1 MTLPGLLIHLGSMAR
16 DGLRLSDVALIR
28 RHKPDPADS
37 ANRTLPSLCLD
48 VNAIKTKMILV
59 HVVIDATIRTTGNSL
74 NVFH

>member
-1 MTLPGLLIHLGSMAR
+1 MRP
-16 DGLRLSDVALIR
+16 
-28 RHKPDPADS
+28 HKPDPADS